1 MHKLVHQCTLDEDTI
16 VLVMSLLSNED
27 KNLTQRPVNDVIM
40 MSYNLLLTPEY
51 PAILLNTCSLG
62 E

>member
-51 PAILLNTCSLG
+51 LAILLNTCSLG